1 MRVIEFNEDKQNLKV
16 QTLYKQEEEELAQLL
31 SQRYGI
37 PYIDL
42 SAVPINTDALR
53 LINEKEARENKVAA
67 FGILGKKVQ
76 VAVFAPKRDETKA
89 IIKALED
96 KNYIVTEF
104 MASTASL
111 DKAWDRYKDLS
122 FAFETKAG
130 SLDISS
136 EEIESFIGKVQT
148 VADINKLIEEAL
160 SLKKTYRTSKLLAII
175 AAGALSTK
183 ASDIHIEPE
192 EEYAGIRYRLDG
204 VLIPIIKFDKE
215 SYGQLLSRIKLL
227 SGLKLNI
234 KETAQDGRF
243 SIKIYQDD
251 IEIRTSVLPGAY
263 GESIVMRIL
272 NPKSIMVSME
282 DLGIPEKLLK
292 ILQHE
297 IGRPNGMIL
306 TTGPTGSGKTTSLY
320 SFLRKV
326 HSPEIKIITIEDPI
340 EYHLPGIVQTQVDA
354 KKGYTFASGLRSA
367 LRQDPDVIMVGEIR
381 DEETAEIAINA
392 ALTGH
397 LVFSTLHTNN
407 AAGAFPRLMDL
418 GINPKVITS
427 SITLA
432 LAQRL
437 VRKLCQE
444 CKKEIP
450 LPEDR
455 RKIVEEILASIP
467 EDQKYKGDIHV
478 YQGTGCAACN
488 GTGFKGRIGIYEAI
502 RTDQAVEQII
512 LDNPSEREIRK
523 AARAQGILT
532 MAQDGI
538 VKSLTGVTSLDE
550 LERVVDL
557 ESEVD
562 YSEPKE
568 KENPPTDIPLEDPLL
583 QSTNL

>member
-1 MRVIEFNEDKQNLKV
+1 MIEFNEDKQNLKI

-37 PYIDL
+37 PYVDL
-42 SAVPINTDALR
+42 SAIPINTDALR
-53 LINEKEARENKVAA
+53 LINEKEARDNKVAA

-76 VAVFAPKRDETKA
+76 VALFAPQREETKA
-89 IIKALED
+89 IIKALEE
-96 KNYIVTEF
+96 KNYIVLPF

-111 DKAWDRYKDLS
+111 EKAWGRYKDLS

-136 EEIESFIGKVQT
+136 EEIESFLKKVQT
-148 VADINKLIEEAL
+148 IGDISKLIEEAL

-175 AAGALSTK
+175 TAGALSTR

-192 EEYAGIRYRLDG
+192 DEYAGIRYRLDG
-204 VLIPIIKFDKE
+204 VLIPIIKFDKD
-215 SYGQLLSRIKLL
+215 SYAQLLSRIKLL

-234 KETAQDGRF
+234 KESAQDGRF
-243 SIKIYQDD
+243 SVKIYQDD

-263 GESIVMRIL
+263 GESIVLRIL
-272 NPKSIMVSME
+272 NPKSITVNME
-282 DLGIPEKLLK
+282 ELGIPPKLLK
-292 ILQHE
+292 ILDHE
-297 IGRPNGMIL
+297 INRPNGMIL

-320 SFLRKV
+320 AFLRKV
-326 HSPEIKIITIEDPI
+326 HTPEIKIITIEDPI
-340 EYHLPGIVQTQVDA
+340 EYHLPGIVQTQVDV

-392 ALTGH
+392 SLTGH

-407 AAGAFPRLMDL
+407 AAGAFPRLIDL
-418 GINPKVITS
+418 GINPKVISS

-432 LAQRL
+432 IAQRL

-444 CKKEIP
+444 CKKEAPIP
-450 LPEDR
+450 ENR
-455 RKIVEEILASIP
+455 RKIVEDILASLP
-467 EDQKYKGDIHV
+467 DDQKFKGEMHIF
-478 YQGTGCAACN
+478 QAAGCTACN
-488 GTGFKGRIGIYEAI
+488 GTGFKGRVGIYEAVK
-502 RTDQAVEQII
+502 TDQAVEDII
-512 LDNPSEREIRK
+512 RDNPSEREIRK
-523 AARAQGILT
+523 AARPQGILT
-532 MAQDGI
+532 MAQDGVI
-538 VKSLTGVTSLDE
+538 KSLTGVTSLDE

-562 YSEPKE
+562 YSET
-568 KENPPTDIPLEDPLL
+568 KENPPMDIPSEDPLL